1 MTSSAFSNNS
11 YGFLISVWSTI
22 AGAFAVSVLN
32 LLHRKAARVIAS
44 RGGAASPAAGGI
56 LRRFHDFVLALPG
69 LEGVAWIAVM
79 TNVLWV
85 ASALFWW
92 SFHSIR
98 IRWGLGLVSV
108 VVGSVEICGAKAAD
122 VGGDGAA
129 DGRQGIVVERCR
141 RLGRF
146 TAAVSESLGQWAAM
160 QATWRAFWFDPPR
173 NIEGV
178 AKCVG
183 LAATACRHD
192 DACEWTG
199 RDWSGKCGALPL
211 SAVTA
216 EAVAD
221 SLVPGSR
228 LQRQFISILL
238 TYGSFAIAGAVRG
251 KYIRSLLSTLGLA
264 LVVLRTLY
272 VSVFYSEPVLMAG
285 VVGITF
291 GVSLVMLTLGLP
303 QLLDESSVVGK
314 HAKGLMWEVADLS
327 DSLFSKRTT
336 DSIKS
341 VASTT
346 AQLGGLALLVG
357 TLTVAFP
364 IVMFMGWLW
373 GYVYASW

>member
-1 MTSSAFSNNS
+1 M
-11 YGFLISVWSTI
+11 
-22 AGAFAVSVLN
+22 
-32 LLHRKAARVIAS
+32 
-44 RGGAASPAAGGI
+44 
-56 LRRFHDFVLALPG
+56 
-69 LEGVAWIAVM
+69 
-79 TNVLWV
+79 
-85 ASALFWW
+85 
-92 SFHSIR
+92 
-98 IRWGLGLVSV
+98 
-108 VVGSVEICGAKAAD
+108 
-122 VGGDGAA
+122 GGDGAV

-146 TAAVSESLGQWAAM
+146 TAAASESLGQWAAM

-183 LAATACRHD
+183 LAASACRRV

-199 RDWSGKCGALPL
+199 RDWSGKCGAIPL
-211 SAVTA
+211 SEATA
-216 EAVAD
+216 DAVAD

-303 QLLDESSVVGK
+303 QVCQWFVFNAFHRISITSISGNNFARRHTSPSPPSQLLDESSVVGK

-327 DSLFSKRTT
+327 DSLFSKSTT
-336 DSIKS
+336 DGIKN
-341 VASTT
+341 VAGKT
-346 AQLGGLALLVG
+346 AQLGGLLLLVG
-357 TLTVAFP
+357 AFTVAFP
-364 IVMFMGWLW
+364 IIMFMGWLW
-373 GYVYASW
+373 GYLYASF